1 MGGNSENLCFFKEKG
16 PGGKLRA
23 TEETLWNAF
32 GDDRYFEE
40 KKKKQTNKTEK
51 LIV

>member
-40 KKKKQTNKTEK
+40 KKKSKQTKQRN
-51 LIV
+51 